1 MPIPGDL
8 RIWYIPQIPMKA
20 YHRDITSVEEGR
32 NLLDAIYELALF
44 ELEHRVKPDYSNA
57 GGIERWEEDGEGGY
71 AWSEV
76 DEDEMD
82 W

>member
-20 YHRDITSVEEGR
+20 YYRDITSVEEGR

-44 ELEHRVKPDYSNA
+44 EFHNNVKPDYSNA

-71 AWSEV
+71 SWCTV